1 MSSDRTTTVLF
12 ADVTGSTSLYET
24 AGDAAASK
32 AIAGCIA
39 ALRQAVDSSGGRVVK
54 TIGDEVMALFPT
66 PDAAATAAAR
76 MHLAVEALPPVD
88 GNKLALRIGFH
99 SGPVVQRDEDVFG
112 DTVNL
117 ASRLVG
123 QAVRSQVLTSEETV
137 SMLSPIVRS
146 STRQLYSIQLKG
158 KAEAVSLCEFV
169 WRRGP
174 DVTDLASVTSITRA
188 PQTRLVLR
196 YQGREIIRRRA
207 HDSVSIGRDPGCD
220 VVVVDS
226 KASRLHCTIERQE
239 GQFVLQDHSANGS
252 FLTVHGEQELAL
264 RRQSMALRK
273 RGWIAFGQ
281 PRAEANDVAE
291 YSCDMSEPSA

>member
-1 MSSDRTTTVLF
+1 MSSDRKTTVLF

-39 ALRQAVDSSGGRVVK
+39 ALRHAVQSSGGRVVK

-76 MHLAVEALPPVD
+76 MHLAVEALPPVN

-158 KAEAVSLCEFV
+158 KAESISLCEFV

-174 DVTDLASVTSITRA
+174 DVTDLASVTSIARA
-188 PQTRLVLR
+188 PQSKLVLR

-207 HDSVSIGRDPGCD
+207 HDSVTIGRDPGCD
-220 VVVVDS
+220 VLVADS
-226 KASRLHCTIERQE
+226 KASRLHCTIERRE

-252 FLTVHGEQELAL
+252 FLTVHGEQELTL

-273 RGWIAFGQ
+273 HGWIAFGQ

>member
-39 ALRQAVDSSGGRVVK
+39 TLRQAVDSSGGRVVK

-188 PQTRLVLR
+188 PQTKLVLR

-220 VVVVDS
+220 VVVADS